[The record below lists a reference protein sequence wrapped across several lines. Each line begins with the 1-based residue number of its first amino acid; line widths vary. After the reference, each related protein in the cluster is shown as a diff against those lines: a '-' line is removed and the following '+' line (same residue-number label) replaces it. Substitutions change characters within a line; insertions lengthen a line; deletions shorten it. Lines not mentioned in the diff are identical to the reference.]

1 MQHHYNQQLTHN
13 PNDIM
18 LSSKKRKHMRVYLV
32 QVGTEVALEDAR
44 KSEKACLHRTLIPT
58 IYRFVFRAYV
68 NIDMV
73 SAKYKKTTSSWIM
86 LRIGQVGV
94 SSGRWQLQVCCV
106 RPEVSDAEHRF
117 LLPLLEIRSDR
128 HRAALVVAINADKP
142 DEAVVATAHGTAL
155 LLYLPPMLKAR
166 RVPFGAP
173 CSQPICVSEE
183 N

>member
-1 MQHHYNQQLTHN
+1 M
-13 PNDIM
+13 
-18 LSSKKRKHMRVYLV
+18 
-32 QVGTEVALEDAR
+32 
-44 KSEKACLHRTLIPT
+44 
-58 IYRFVFRAYV
+58 

-106 RPEVSDAEHRF
+106 RPEVSDAGHRF
-117 LLPLLEIRSDR
+117 LLPLLEVRSDR
-128 HRAALVVAINADKP
+128 PCPKEYILIVVDRAALLIVVDRAALVVAINVDKP

-166 RVPFGAP
+166 RVPFGAL
-173 CSQPICVSEE
+173 CS
-183 N
+183 